1 MKLVIVES
9 PSKANTIKKY
19 LGDGYVVKASKGHV
33 IDLPKS
39 GLGVDVENNF
49 KPEYIV
55 TKKDSLAELKKA
67 YKDADEL
74 ILAVDLDR
82 EGEAI
87 GWHIAQELGAIT
99 AQGNPKKGKK
109 VERIVFNEITK
120 DAIQEAINSPRS
132 IDINLVNA
140 QQARRV
146 LDRLVGYKLSP
157 LLWKKISFGLSAG
170 RVQSVALRLVCERED
185 EREKFK
191 SEEYWSIESFVGDKK
206 AEPKIEYLTKNDE
219 DKGDDDSDGGEEHT
233 VEQIEKE
240 NKDLLKFV
248 LFKISNKDPEIT
260 NNDQT
265 KVIVESVKNEDWII
279 AANEKN
285 RSKRS
290 SKPPFITSTLQQA
303 AVNLLGFSAKRTM
316 GIAQKLY
323 EAGLI
328 TYMRTDSIVMSAG
341 AIKQG
346 EDYVQKT
353 YGKEYLPER
362 RAVYKSSNKSAQEA
376 HECIRPTDLTKSS
389 DELGLEPDAKRVY
402 DLIRNRALASLM
414 APAEIEGLVI
424 DVNIKEYK
432 FRANGKRV
440 IFQGYLKVMKEKLG
454 EVELPDLQVGDKV
467 YPHEILGIQHFTQ
480 PPGRYSEATL
490 IKKLEELGIGRPSTY
505 ASIISTL
512 LDRKYAENVA
522 RYLVPTDVG
531 RLVNKLLTMYFMN
544 VVDYAFTAQMEDKL
558 DSVAEGKLVW
568 TEMLTEFY
576 FPFEK
581 EIEKQ
586 DKNIDRNLFKQL
598 GTSEEKC
605 PECGKPMVIKL
616 GRYGKFLSCSDYP
629 KCQGIKALEDP
640 NVEEVKYDPLKFEGA
655 PKTEDGREFELK
667 KSRFGSFW
675 AHPDYPKV
683 KDARPLLL
691 KEKCPECGNNL
702 VERKGKFGRMFTG
715 CSNYPKCKHIKGAKK
730 KGEDGEEVAAE
741 VKTKAVKKK
750 TVKKGKKAKSKKA

>member
-9 PSKANTIKKY
+9 PSKASTIKKY

-49 KPEYIV
+49 KPEYII
-55 TKKDSLAELKKA
+55 TKKDSLTELKKA
-67 YKDADEL
+67 YKEADEL

-99 AQGNPKKGKK
+99 PEGNPKKGKK
-109 VERIVFNEITK
+109 VERIVFHEITK
-120 DAIQEAINSPRS
+120 DAIQEAINSPRH
-132 IDINLVNA
+132 IDVNLVNA

-191 SEEYWSIESFVGDKK
+191 SEEYWSIEAFTDEKK
-206 AEPKIEYLTKNDE
+206 GEVKVDYITKNDE
-219 DKGDDDSDGGEEHT
+219 EDSDDSDGGDSI
-233 VEQIEKE
+233 EQKIEKTNE
-240 NKDLLKFV
+240 DLLKFA
-248 LFKISNKDPEIT
+248 LFKINNKDPEIK
-260 NNDQT
+260 NNDEA
-265 KVIVESVKNEDWII
+265 KKIVDSVKGKDWVI

-290 SKPPFITSTLQQA
+290 PKAPFITSTLQQA

-328 TYMRTDSIVMSAG
+328 TYMRTDSTVMSAG

-346 EDYVQKT
+346 EDYILKT
-353 YGKEYLPER
+353 FGKEYLPEKR
-362 RAVYKSSNKSAQEA
+362 TVHKSTNKSAQEA

-389 DELGLEPDAKRVY
+389 DSLGLEPDAKRVY

-414 APAEIEGLVI
+414 SPAEIEGLVI
-424 DVNIKEYK
+424 DVNIDEYK

-440 IFQGYLKVMKEKLG
+440 IFQGYLKVMKERLG
-454 EVELPDLQVGDKV
+454 EVELPDLQIGDQV

-512 LDRKYAENVA
+512 LDRKYTENVA

-544 VVDYAFTAQMEDKL
+544 VVDYEFTKSMEDKL
-558 DSVAEGKLVW
+558 DTIAEGKLEW
-568 TEMLTEFY
+568 TAMLKEFY

-581 EIEKQ
+581 EIIKQ

-598 GTSEEKC
+598 GTSDEKC
-605 PECGKPMVIKL
+605 PECGKPMVVKL

-640 NVEEVKYDPLKFEGA
+640 SVENASFDPEKFEGA

-683 KDARPLLL
+683 KEAKPLLL
-691 KEKCPECGNNL
+691 KEKCPECGSNL

-715 CSNYPKCKHIKGAKK
+715 CSSYPKCRYIKGAKK
-730 KGEDGEEVAAE
+730 KEDGEEVQATAKAKGTKSPKSIS
-741 VKTKAVKKK
+741 KT
-750 TVKKGKKAKSKKA
+750 KSKKAKKV

>member
-9 PSKANTIKKY
+9 PSKASTIKKY
-19 LGDGYVVKASKGHV
+19 LGEGYIVKASKGHV

-67 YKDADEL
+67 YKDADKL

-87 GWHIAQELGAIT
+87 GWHIARELGAIT
-99 AQGNPKKGKK
+99 DDGKAKKGKSI
-109 VERIVFNEITK
+109 ERIVFSEITK
-120 DAIQEAINSPRS
+120 DAIRTAINSPRE
-132 IDINLVNA
+132 IDVNLVNA

-185 EREKFK
+185 ERDAFK
-191 SEEYWSIESFVGDKK
+191 SEEYWSVESYTDSK
-206 AEPKIEYLTKNDE
+206 
-219 DKGDDDSDGGEEHT
+219 KGDINVQYQIKDSEEEVDDSEGGDTHKEVEES
-233 VEQIEKE
+233 
-240 NKDLLKFV
+240 KDLLKFV
-248 LFKISNKDPEIT
+248 LFKINEKEPEI
-260 NNDQT
+260 
-265 KVIVESVKNEDWII
+265 KNKAQAEKIIEFVTPKDWII
-279 AANEKN
+279 SANDKN
-285 RSKRS
+285 RSKRAT
-290 SKPPFITSTLQQA
+290 KPPFITSTFQQA
-303 AVNLLGFSAKRTM
+303 AVNILGYSAKRAM
-316 GIAQKLY
+316 SIAQKLY
-323 EAGLI
+323 ESGNI
-328 TYMRTDSIVMSAG
+328 TYMRTDSVYMGESAM
-341 AIKQG
+341 KQG
-346 EDYVQKT
+346 GSYILKEF
-353 YGKEYLPER
+353 GKEYLPEKR
-362 RAVYKSSNKSAQEA
+362 NFFKSSNKAAQEA
-376 HECIRPTDLTKSS
+376 HECIRPTDLTRTGES
-389 DELGLEPDAKRVY
+389 LGLEMEARRVY

-424 DVNIKEYK
+424 DVVIGEYK

-440 IFQGYLKVMKEKLG
+440 IFPGYLRVMKEKLG

-467 YPHEILGIQHFTQ
+467 YSRDVLGIQHFTQ

-490 IKKLEELGIGRPSTY
+490 IKKMEELGIGRPSTY

-512 LDRKYAENVA
+512 MDRRYAENVS

-531 RLVNKLLTMYFMN
+531 RLVNKLLTMYFLN
-544 VVDYAFTAQMEDKL
+544 IVDYEFTAQMEDKL
-558 DSVAEGKLVW
+558 DSIAEGKLEW
-568 TEMLTEFY
+568 TKMLTEFY

-581 EIEKQ
+581 EIAKQ

-598 GTSEEKC
+598 GTSDEKC

-616 GRYGKFLSCSDYP
+616 GKYGKFLSCSDYP
-629 KCQGIKALEDP
+629 TCKGIMALEESVQDMKLDP
-640 NVEEVKYDPLKFEGA
+640 EKFESA
-655 PKTEDGREFELK
+655 PLTEDKREFQLK
-667 KSRFGSFW
+667 KSRFGTFW

-691 KEKCPECGNNL
+691 KEKCPECGSAT
-702 VERKGKFGRMFTG
+702 VERKGKFGRTFIG
-715 CSNYPKCKHIKGAKK
+715 CSSYPACKYIKGAKFK
-730 KGEDGEEVAAE
+730 KDDAGSDKEKEGE
-741 VKTKAVKKK
+741 VKVKTAKKATKK
-750 TVKKGKKAKSKKA
+750 TKSRAKPKSKKK